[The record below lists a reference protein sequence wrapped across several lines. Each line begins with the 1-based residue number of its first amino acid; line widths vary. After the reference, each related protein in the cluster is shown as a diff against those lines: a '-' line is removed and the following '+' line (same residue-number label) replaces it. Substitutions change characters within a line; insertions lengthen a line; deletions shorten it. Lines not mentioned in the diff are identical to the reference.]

1 MMPFILWP
9 RCNLGRQAGVAS
21 QHAAGAG
28 AGASQQT
35 GAESQQ
41 SLFLWNKPAEALDD
55 EIAAQTT
62 TVKVMINRRMELT
75 PKSTKSFV
83 NRAVNFWPRN
93 LSEVSQVATIS

>member
-1 MMPFILWP
+1 MPFILWP

-21 QHAAGAG
+21 QHGAG

-93 LSEVSQVATIS
+93 LSEVSPVATIS